1 MGKPGLHM
9 TLEVELL
16 SRVQFL
22 RASRHYLAVARDR
35 VRLVKVVYS
44 VDQRSLVEFALCLVK
59 LES

>member
-1 MGKPGLHM
+1 MA
-9 TLEVELL
+9 LEVELL